1 MCESIHVLIYLYFL
15 LETKHCG
22 CLFRRK
28 QQNLVFDQ
36 NTVYIYTCWHVVRCR
51 IIPGKQIY
59 YCQVRTYD
67 QQIIVECNWL
77 LQHLVLPLLIL
88 SKATMYS
95 TPCCRCSSSWYSTL
109 VVSIIAQD
117 TPQQT
122 FLILISITRLKP
134 SFFGIVTVHLRVHN
148 IDIRIEIIVG
158 KVIHYIWLIADPMHA
173 TYVSLANILII

>member
-1 MCESIHVLIYLYFL
+1 MWEHTCSYLSLFFSWRRNTVVAYFG
-15 LETKHCG
+15 ENNK
-22 CLFRRK
+22 
-28 QQNLVFDQ
+28 NLVFDQ

-148 IDIRIEIIVG
+148 IGHQNWNHSR
-158 KVIHYIWLIADPMHA
+158 
-173 TYVSLANILII
+173 